1 MEPLAELDENWIH
14 PVLKTNIKK
23 ILKNLDDQNIKI
35 LNEKKLVWFFSIYY
49 LLKSLSTWR
58 FITMARVTVEDC
70 VKKIPNRFDLVIA
83 AAQRSREISNG
94 ISIEVDRDNDK
105 NPVVSL
111 REIASEAVDAESLQE
126 RFIRSMQK
134 NLIKEDNNIEE
145 EASLEEEFAAYL
157 NESKSETKTNDDFIL
172 NKIKQ
177 VDEGSFEDISE
188 EKIKNED

>member
-1 MEPLAELDENWIH
+1 
-14 PVLKTNIKK
+14 
-23 ILKNLDDQNIKI
+23 
-35 LNEKKLVWFFSIYY
+35 
-49 LLKSLSTWR
+49 
-58 FITMARVTVEDC
+58 MARVTVEDC

-94 ISIEVDRDNDK
+94 IAIEVDRDNDK

-134 NLIKEDNNIEE
+134 NIIKDDNNIDE

-157 NESKSETKTNDDFIL
+157 NESKSENITNEDFVF
-172 NKIKQ
+172 NKNRQ
-177 VDEGSFEDISE
+177 EDEGSFEDIPE
-188 EKIKNED
+188 EIIKNED

>member
-1 MEPLAELDENWIH
+1 
-14 PVLKTNIKK
+14 
-23 ILKNLDDQNIKI
+23 
-35 LNEKKLVWFFSIYY
+35 
-49 LLKSLSTWR
+49 
-58 FITMARVTVEDC
+58 MARVTVEDC

-94 ISIEVDRDNDK
+94 IAIEVERDNDK

-134 NLIKEDNNIEE
+134 NLNKEENEVEE

-157 NESKSETKTNDDFIL
+157 NESKSENITNEDFVF
-172 NKIKQ
+172 NKNRQ
-177 VDEGSFEDISE
+177 EDEGSFEDIPE
-188 EKIKNED
+188 EIIKNED

>member
-1 MEPLAELDENWIH
+1 
-14 PVLKTNIKK
+14 
-23 ILKNLDDQNIKI
+23 
-35 LNEKKLVWFFSIYY
+35 
-49 LLKSLSTWR
+49 
-58 FITMARVTVEDC
+58 MARVTVEDC

-94 ISIEVDRDNDK
+94 IAIEVDRDNDK

-134 NLIKEDNNIEE
+134 NLIKEDNEIEV

-157 NESKSETKTNDDFIL
+157 NESNLETNINNDLVINKTT
-172 NKIKQ
+172 Q
-177 VDEGSFEDISE
+177 EDEGSFEDISE
-188 EKIKNED
+188 EIIKNED

>member
-1 MEPLAELDENWIH
+1 
-14 PVLKTNIKK
+14 
-23 ILKNLDDQNIKI
+23 
-35 LNEKKLVWFFSIYY
+35 
-49 LLKSLSTWR
+49 
-58 FITMARVTVEDC
+58 MARVTVEDC

-94 ISIEVDRDNDK
+94 IAIEVDRDNDK

-134 NLIKEDNNIEE
+134 NLNKEDNEIEE

-157 NESKSETKTNDDFIL
+157 NESNSENNINNDFVINKTI
-172 NKIKQ
+172 Q
-177 VDEGSFEDISE
+177 EEESSFEDVSE
-188 EKIKNED
+188 EMIKNED

>member
-1 MEPLAELDENWIH
+1 
-14 PVLKTNIKK
+14 
-23 ILKNLDDQNIKI
+23 
-35 LNEKKLVWFFSIYY
+35 
-49 LLKSLSTWR
+49 
-58 FITMARVTVEDC
+58 MARVTVEDC

-134 NLIKEDNNIEE
+134 NLNKEDDNVEE

-157 NESKSETKTNDDFIL
+157 NESKPETNTNEDFIF
-172 NKIKQ
+172 NKNKQ
-177 VDEGSFEDISE
+177 DDEGSFEDISE
-188 EKIKNED
+188 DIIKNED